1 MAKKTAKLSSVW
13 KVKIDSFKDRQT
25 GAEHPTLGFWAEKHR
40 NWTESRPISYG
51 RMRWEALLAVMD
63 SQENRDKVRKWLATQ
78 ARRDAAAQSADNKT
92 KQATGRPSDIDPKLL
107 AALVAQLGLQL
118 VPAEADPS
126 DTVDEVDDDTD
137 KL

>member
-1 MAKKTAKLSSVW
+1 MAKRKPVVSSVW

-25 GAEHPTLGFWAEKHR
+25 GAEHPTLGFWAEGHQ

-63 SQENRDKVRKWLATQ
+63 SQENRDKVRKWLSTQ
-78 ARRDAAAQSADNKT
+78 ARREAAAQSADNKT
-92 KQATGRPSDIDPKLL
+92 KQATGRPSEIDPEVL
-107 AALVAQLGLQL
+107 AALIATLGMKL
-118 VPAEADPS
+118 VPAT